1 MAQQVAL
8 GFAPGLS
15 ATSFLPFASL
25 NSPPDSDPANDD
37 APPSE
42 RSERAPAAVVVAVEH
57 ADFADDAAAGFKK
70 LAARLPERSE
80 SAPAAVVVAADLAD
94 PAKPGPATSKSIT
107 PAGGVGGI
115 ACNTARISG
124 SQTATKSGFR
134 M

>member
-37 APPSE
+37 VPPSE

-57 ADFADDAAAGFKK
+57 ADPGQLCRRWLHGTCCPLALHAAQAQ
-70 LAARLPERSE
+70 PERPSRCR
-80 SAPAAVVVAADLAD
+80 
-94 PAKPGPATSKSIT
+94 
-107 PAGGVGGI
+107 GGG
-115 ACNTARISG
+115 
-124 SQTATKSGFR
+124 
-134 M
+134 